1 MIALL
6 YGPDEYARSQ
16 AIAARKA
23 QLPPDLVEVNLSQ
36 FDGRRLK
43 FDALVSACEAM
54 PFLAERRLVIV
65 SDLLKHQKAGKERD
79 ELRAYLERVPESC
92 ELVFVENDDVD
103 KRNGI
108 FVYLKKINAAQ
119 EFLPLRGAELTRWL
133 NERARHLRVKLQP
146 AAAQRLIE
154 LVGEQS
160 RALVNEL
167 EKLAA
172 YVGTGGAITPAEVDL
187 LVSDAQEQN
196 LFAFIDDLAL
206 RRRGPALRALRSLL
220 DDGQAG
226 IYLLTMIARQV
237 RILLNV
243 QELAAK
249 RARPEE
255 IASQLGLAPFLVR
268 KALEQ
273 ARGFA
278 PHELAALHERLI
290 EIDHATKTGRGDI
303 EAALEVLVVEAC
315 QQTANEKR

>member
-1 MIALL
+1 MISLL
-6 YGPDEYARSQ
+6 YGPDEYARSE
-16 AIAARKA
+16 ALAARKA
-23 QLPPDLVEVNLSQ
+23 ELPPDLADVNLTQ
-36 FDGRRLK
+36 LDGRRLK
-43 FDALVSACEAM
+43 FDALVSSCEAM

-79 ELRAYLERVPESC
+79 ELRAYLERVPDTC
-92 ELVFVENDDVD
+92 ELVFVEHDDVD

-108 FVYLKKINAAQ
+108 FVYLKKINATH
-119 EFLPLRGAELTRWL
+119 EFLPLRGPELVRWL
-133 NERARHLRVKLQP
+133 NERARQGRVKLQP
-146 AAAQRLIE
+146 NAAQRLVE

-172 YVGTGGAITPAEVDL
+172 YVGTGGTITPDAVDL
-187 LVSDAQEQN
+187 LVSDEQEQN
-196 LFAFIDDLAL
+196 LFAFIDDLSL
-206 RRRGPALRALRSLL
+206 RRRGPALRALRALL

-226 IYLLTMIARQV
+226 IYILTMIARQV

-278 PHELAALHERLI
+278 PHELAAMHERLA

-303 EAALEVLVVEAC
+303 EAALEVLVVEIC
-315 QQTANEKR
+315 STQKT

>member
-1 MIALL
+1 MIALF
-6 YGPDEYARSQ
+6 YGPDEYARSE
-16 AIAARKA
+16 ALAARKA
-23 QLPPDLVEVNLSQ
+23 QLPLDLVEVNLSQ
-36 FDGRRLK
+36 LEGRRLK
-43 FDALVSACEAM
+43 FDTLVSACEAL
-54 PFLAERRLVIV
+54 PFLADRRLVIV

-79 ELRAYLERVPESC
+79 ELRAYLERVPDSC

-108 FVYLKKINAAQ
+108 FLYLKKINAAH
-119 EFLPLRGAELTRWL
+119 EFLPLRGAELLRWV
-133 NERARHLRVKLQP
+133 NERARTQGVKLQP
-146 AAAQRLIE
+146 NAAQRLVE
-154 LVGEQS
+154 LVGEQG

-172 YVGTGGAITPAEVDL
+172 YVGTGGTITPAEVDL

-196 LFAFIDDLAL
+196 LFSFVDDLSL
-206 RRRGPALRALRSLL
+206 RRRGPALRSLRALL

-226 IYLLTMIARQV
+226 IYILTMIARQV

-243 QELAAK
+243 QDLAGK
-249 RARPEE
+249 RLRPEE
-255 IASQLGLAPFLVR
+255 LASQLGLAPFLVR

-278 PHELAALHERLI
+278 PNELAALHERLI

-303 EAALEVLVVEAC
+303 EAALEVLVVEIC
-315 QQTANEKR
+315 TQKT

>member
-119 EFLPLRGAELTRWL
+119 EFLPLRGAELVRWL
-133 NERARHLRVKLQP
+133 NDHARTLRVKLQP

-206 RRRGPALRALRSLL
+206 RRRGAALRALRSLL

-315 QQTANEKR
+315 EGQRAK